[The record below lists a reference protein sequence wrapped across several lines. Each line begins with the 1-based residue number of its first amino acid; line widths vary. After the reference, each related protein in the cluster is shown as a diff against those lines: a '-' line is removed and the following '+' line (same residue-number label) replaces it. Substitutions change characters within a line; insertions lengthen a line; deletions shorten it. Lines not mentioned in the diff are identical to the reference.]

1 MPMDRGAEQGDVDCP
16 LECSLG
22 LGLVAAETRGRV
34 AAQQASGSLPWMGFD
49 DPSEMQ
55 RLHVARAV
63 RLQEENSLEPT
74 TQCTRCKKN
83 GGLADLWYMDD
94 GDIMCHPVL
103 VPSYFHEFDDA
114 NTTVGA
120 ERTPQKTEVIY
131 NVEDPN
137 AVPHEWKSQRTCKCW
152 GQGCVMAYSTNTQN
166 ILLCFFFFEI

>member
-34 AAQQASGSLPWMGFD
+34 AAQQASGSLPWIGFD
-49 DPSEMQ
+49 DPSETQ
-55 RLHVARAV
+55 LLHVARAV
-63 RLQEENSLEPT
+63 RLQEEYFTGADDPIHALQKKKEAWRTCGTWMMVTS
-74 TQCTRCKKN
+74 CVTRS
-83 GGLADLWYMDD
+83 W
-94 GDIMCHPVL
+94 L
-103 VPSYFHEFDDA
+103 VPSYLHEFDDA

-152 GQGCVMAYSTNTQN
+152 
-166 ILLCFFFFEI
+166 